1 MLLAQSALCVLLVVM
16 LAAGVIGIYNQGVAE
31 KLANPLAWIYTR
43 EKVVAML
50 TTVLPVFLLSVA
62 LTVACVVLNVRDE
75 EQDKPVKDIE
85 LNRNLMLA
93 RVVEPSE
100 AMTKEQDLQ
109 RKLRYAGWAG
119 FGLCMLPIL
128 LYMIDG
134 SHFLNGDLE
143 EMIISLAWHVLPWT
157 IAGLACLV
165 ASTVVQGK
173 SMEREYDA
181 IMARS
186 KEEKAAGVKAPAK
199 ENPPARDYGRL
210 RFALLAV
217 AVALIVA
224 GIFNG
229 SMTAVVNKAI
239 RICTECVGLG

>member
-1 MLLAQSALCVLLVVM
+1 MLLAQSALCILLVVM
-16 LAAGVIGIYNQGVAE
+16 LAAGVIGIYNQGMAE

-50 TTVLPVFLLSVA
+50 ATVLPVFLLAVA
-62 LTVACVVLNVRDE
+62 ATVACVALNVRDE

-85 LNRNLMLA
+85 LNRNLVIA

-100 AMTKEQDLQ
+100 AMTRERDLQ
-109 RKLRYAGWAG
+109 KKLLYAGWAG

-134 SHFLNGDLE
+134 SHFQNGDLE
-143 EMIISLAWHVLPWT
+143 EMIISLAWRVLPWVVV
-157 IAGLACLV
+157 ALACLV
-165 ASTVVQGK
+165 ASTVLRGK

-181 IMARS
+181 IMVRI
-186 KEEKAAGVKAPAK
+186 KEEKAAGIKAPAK
-199 ENPPARDYGRL
+199 ENPPARDYGHL
-210 RFALLAV
+210 RMALLAISV
-217 AVALIVA
+217 VLIVA